1 MKHKL
6 LPTPERPLIKAR
18 VGQRTTIAALSM
30 GGIDNRS
37 IAIFTAT
44 HPKTVR
50 RWVCRVEEGKP
61 LTDVRRCGRPRC
73 FSEAARLTT
82 IAVYCQHSPP
92 LPGIHLWS
100 LRDAQRYFKE
110 HPESIGGPI
119 SRATIHRI
127 LLDHALRPHRRKY
140 YLQITDSD
148 FFQRWNISLNA
159 IPIPR
164 RTYTVSTSV
173 HVFRRSNVS
182 RPTCPQPLI
191 SPLLRTLTIG
201 AMAPPIC

>member
-6 LPTPERPLIKAR
+6 LSIPKGPLIKER
-18 VGQRTTIAALSM
+18 VRQRAIIAALSM
-30 GGIDNRS
+30 EGIDNRS

-44 HPKTVR
+44 HPKTVL
-50 RWVCRVEEGKP
+50 RWVCRIEEGKP
-61 LTDVRRCGRPRC
+61 LADVRRCGRPRC
-73 FSEAARLTT
+73 FSEASRLMT

-127 LLDHALRPHRRKY
+127 LLEHALRPHRRKY
-140 YLQITDSD
+140 YLQITDPD
-148 FFQRWNISLNA
+148 FFPKMEHIIEHYSH
-159 IPIPR
+159 P
-164 RTYTVSTSV
+164 
-173 HVFRRSNVS
+173 
-182 RPTCPQPLI
+182 PQNL
-191 SPLLRTLTIG
+191 
-201 AMAPPIC
+201 